1 MKDLERIPAYK
12 DMIENEK
19 KEKVKVKEKI
29 NNK

>member
-19 KEKVKVKEKI
+19 KRKSKSKRK
-29 NNK
+29 N